1 MVILNQENELSISNR
16 SEATSSRF
24 SSPSTPTTSYFTLI
38 VFDTSSGKITCSLVS
53 KEPEL
58 FSEGAAMNLS
68 SEAVTTLDEEVAK
81 LSTKMVVSAGVFNV
95 WKGLFK

>member
-1 MVILNQENELSISNR
+1 M
-16 SEATSSRF
+16 
-24 SSPSTPTTSYFTLI
+24 
-38 VFDTSSGKITCSLVS
+38 S

-58 FSEGAAMNLS
+58 FSDGAAMNLS
-68 SEAVTTLDEEVAK
+68 SEAVATLDEEVAK